1 MAGKIGQPTH
11 DDLQALL
18 EVAAWQQAQ
27 IERLANERDE
37 LLEIISRTGRTLT
50 ELRRDL
56 KKALT
61 SPRYKDTDTLHGNL
75 SAIEARAKI
84 DRIREMI

>member
-1 MAGKIGQPTH
+1 MSKRQPTH
-11 DDLQALL
+11 EDLQALL
-18 EVAAWQQAQ
+18 DVAAWQQAQ

-37 LLEIISRTGRTLT
+37 LIEIISRTGKTIT

-61 SPRYKDTDTLHGNL
+61 SPRYKDTDILPGGL